1 MTVGGIYDSFHSSY
15 GVQQIQT
22 TYVDDLNK
30 IGRQVEEP
38 DLNNQSDLNEQSDNL
53 TPAAEPVQENPASR
67 MADLDQV
74 SLKFNKEDSFEYIG
88 MDSSLDNLDMQK
100 AISDMQK
107 DQVLQSYQYFVGS
120 AGSLFGET
128 SSEDGMVVLKP

>member
-74 SLKFNKEDSFEYIG
+74 SLKFNKEDSFGYIG

-107 DQVLQSYQYFVGS
+107 DHVLQSYQYFVGS

>member
-1 MTVGGIYDSFHSSY
+1 MTVGGIYDSFHNSY

-22 TYVDDLNK
+22 TYVDNAEKVDK
-30 IGRQVEEP
+30 QVDDAERSRQ
-38 DLNNQSDLNEQSDNL
+38 LKLSEQSDNL
-53 TPAAEPVQENPASR
+53 TSAPEPAQGNQASR
-67 MADLDQV
+67 IADLEQV
-74 SLKFNKEDSFEYIG
+74 SLKFNKEGSFDYIG

-120 AGSLFGET
+120 AENIFGEAT
-128 SSEDGMVVLKP
+128 SEDGMVVLKP

>member
-1 MTVGGIYDSFHSSY
+1 MTVGGIYDSFHNSY

-22 TYVDDLNK
+22 TYVDDPNK

-38 DLNNQSDLNEQSDNL
+38 DLNQQAGLNEQSDNL
-53 TPAAEPVQENPASR
+53 TSVAEPVQENPASR

-128 SSEDGMVVLKP
+128 SSQDGMVVLKP

>member
-1 MTVGGIYDSFHSSY
+1 MTVGGISNSIHSNY

-22 TYVDDLNK
+22 TYVDDPNK
-30 IGRQVEEP
+30 VGRQVEEANRN
-38 DLNNQSDLNEQSDNL
+38 DQSDLSGQSDKL
-53 TPAAEPVQENPASR
+53 TSVQEPAQENPASR

-74 SLKFNKEDSFEYIG
+74 SLKFNREDSFGYIG

-120 AGSLFGET
+120 AGSLFGEMP
-128 SSEDGMVVLKP
+128 SEDGVVVLKP

>member
-1 MTVGGIYDSFHSSY
+1 MTVGGIYDSFHNSY

-22 TYVDDLNK
+22 TYATEPEK
-30 IGRQVEEP
+30 AGRQIDEADISKQA
-38 DLNNQSDLNEQSDNL
+38 DLTEQSGNL
-53 TPAAEPVQENPASR
+53 TSVAEPAQENQASR
-67 MADLDQV
+67 MADLDSV
-74 SLKFNKEDSFEYIG
+74 SLKFNKEDSFSYIG

-120 AGSLFGET
+120 AGSLFGENP
-128 SSEDGMVVLKP
+128 SEDGMVVMKP

>member
-1 MTVGGIYDSFHSSY
+1 MTVGGIYDSIHSSY

-22 TYVDDLNK
+22 TYVDDPNK
-30 IGRQVEEP
+30 IGRQVEEA
-38 DLNNQSDLNEQSDNL
+38 DRIDRQDSNEQSDNL
-53 TPAAEPVQENPASR
+53 TSVTEPVQENPASR

-74 SLKFNKEDSFEYIG
+74 SLKFNKEESFGYIG

-120 AGSLFGET
+120 AGSLLGEMP
-128 SSEDGMVVLKP
+128 SEDGMVVLKP

>member
-1 MTVGGIYDSFHSSY
+1 MTVGGIYDSFHNSY

-22 TYVDDLNK
+22 TYVDDPNK
-30 IGRQVEEP
+30 VGRQVEEP
-38 DLNNQSDLNEQSDNL
+38 DLNQQAGLNEQSDNL
-53 TPAAEPVQENPASR
+53 TSVAEPVQENPASR

-128 SSEDGMVVLKP
+128 SSQDGMVVLKP

>member
-1 MTVGGIYDSFHSSY
+1 MTVGGIYDSFHNSY

-22 TYVDDLNK
+22 TYVDNEDK
-30 IGRQVEEP
+30 IGRQV
-38 DLNNQSDLNEQSDNL
+38 DDANLNRQPELTEQSDNL
-53 TPAAEPVQENPASR
+53 TSVGEPAQENIASR
-67 MADLDQV
+67 MADLEQV
-74 SLKFNKEDSFEYIG
+74 SLKFNKEDSFDYIG

-120 AGSLFGET
+120 AGSLFGEMP
-128 SSEDGMVVLKP
+128 SEDGLVVVKP

>member
-1 MTVGGIYDSFHSSY
+1 MTVGGIYDSFHNSY

-22 TYVDDLNK
+22 TYVDDPNK

-38 DLNNQSDLNEQSDNL
+38 DLNQQAGLNEQSDNL
-53 TPAAEPVQENPASR
+53 TSVAEPVQENPASR

-120 AGSLFGET
+120 AGSLFGEI
-128 SSEDGMVVLKP
+128 SSQDGMVVLKP

>member
-1 MTVGGIYDSFHSSY
+1 MTVGGIYDSFHNSY

-22 TYVDDLNK
+22 TYVDDPNK

-38 DLNNQSDLNEQSDNL
+38 DLNQQAGLNEQSDNL
-53 TPAAEPVQENPASR
+53 TSVAEPVQENPASR

>member
-22 TYVDDLNK
+22 TYVDDADK
-30 IGRQVEEP
+30 IGRQVGEADRNRQPE
-38 DLNNQSDLNEQSDNL
+38 LTGQSDNL
-53 TPAAEPVQENPASR
+53 TSVAEPAQENQASR
-67 MADLDQV
+67 MADLEQV
-74 SLKFNKEDSFEYIG
+74 SLTFNKEDNFGYIG

-120 AGSLFGET
+120 ADSLFGGMP
-128 SSEDGMVVLKP
+128 SEDGTVVLK

>member
-1 MTVGGIYDSFHSSY
+1 MTVGGIYDSFHNSY

-22 TYVDDLNK
+22 TYVDDPNK

-38 DLNNQSDLNEQSDNL
+38 DLNQQAGLNEQSDNL
-53 TPAAEPVQENPASR
+53 TSVAEPVQENPASR

-120 AGSLFGET
+120 AGSLFGEI

>member
-1 MTVGGIYDSFHSSY
+1 MTVGGIYDSIHSSY
-15 GVQQIQT
+15 GVQQTQT
-22 TYVDDLNK
+22 TYVDDPSR
-30 IGRQVEEP
+30 IGRQVEEAERI
-38 DLNNQSDLNEQSDNL
+38 DRSDVNGQSANL
-53 TPAAEPVQENPASR
+53 TSVAEPVQENPASR

-74 SLKFNKEDSFEYIG
+74 SLKFNKEDSFGYIG

-120 AGSLFGET
+120 AGSLFGEMP
-128 SSEDGMVVLKP
+128 SEDGMVVLKP

>member
-22 TYVDDLNK
+22 TYVDDADK
-30 IGRQVEEP
+30 IGRQVGEADRNRKPE
-38 DLNNQSDLNEQSDNL
+38 LTGQSDNL
-53 TPAAEPVQENPASR
+53 TSVAEPAQENQASR
-67 MADLDQV
+67 MADLEQV
-74 SLKFNKEDSFEYIG
+74 SLTFNKEDSFGYIG

-120 AGSLFGET
+120 ADSLFGGMP
-128 SSEDGMVVLKP
+128 SEDGTVVLK

>member
-1 MTVGGIYDSFHSSY
+1 MTVGGIYDSFHNSY

-22 TYVDDLNK
+22 TYVDDADK
-30 IGRQVEEP
+30 VGRQFDEADVSKQADLTEQSGNLTSVEEP
-38 DLNNQSDLNEQSDNL
+38 
-53 TPAAEPVQENPASR
+53 AQENQASR
-67 MADLDQV
+67 MADLEQV
-74 SLKFNKEDSFEYIG
+74 SLKFNKEDSFGYIG

-120 AGSLFGET
+120 AGSLFGEMP
-128 SSEDGMVVLKP
+128 SEDGMVVLKS

>member
-1 MTVGGIYDSFHSSY
+1 MTVGGIYDSIHSSY

-22 TYVDDLNK
+22 TYVDDSNK
-30 IGRQVEEP
+30 IGRQVEEA
-38 DLNNQSDLNEQSDNL
+38 DRIDRQDSNEQSDNL
-53 TPAAEPVQENPASR
+53 TSVTEPVQENPASR

-74 SLKFNKEDSFEYIG
+74 SLKFNKEESFGYIG

-120 AGSLFGET
+120 AGSLLGEMP
-128 SSEDGMVVLKP
+128 SEDGMVVLKP

>member
-1 MTVGGIYDSFHSSY
+1 MTVGGIYDSFHNSY

-22 TYVDDLNK
+22 TYVDDPNK

-38 DLNNQSDLNEQSDNL
+38 DLNQQAGLNEQSDNL
-53 TPAAEPVQENPASR
+53 TSVAEPVQENLASR

>member
-1 MTVGGIYDSFHSSY
+1 MTVGGIYDSIHSSY

-22 TYVDDLNK
+22 TYVDDPNK
-30 IGRQVEEP
+30 IGRQVEEA
-38 DLNNQSDLNEQSDNL
+38 DRIDRQDSNGQSDNL
-53 TPAAEPVQENPASR
+53 TSVTEPVQENPASR

-74 SLKFNKEDSFEYIG
+74 SLKFNKEESFGYIG

-120 AGSLFGET
+120 AGSLLGEMP
-128 SSEDGMVVLKP
+128 SEDGMVVLKP